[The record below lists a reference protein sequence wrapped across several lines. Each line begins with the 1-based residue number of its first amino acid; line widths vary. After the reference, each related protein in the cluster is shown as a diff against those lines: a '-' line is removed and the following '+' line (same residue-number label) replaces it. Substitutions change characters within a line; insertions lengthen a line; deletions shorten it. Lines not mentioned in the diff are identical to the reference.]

1 MPLPDLRDFCLDVD
15 VVPGEVCL
23 TFPGGQE
30 VCATLPDLVPPT
42 PDKLIR
48 QLFAQANAALAPLQ
62 PVFNIIDAVVAV
74 FDCIKAISTLDPQ
87 KIIECIPGLA
97 EKVNKLLA
105 LIPQLSIPA
114 LVAGLIEVLILYLRG
129 TRDQVARARDLLVRV
144 LDAET
149 AATRPG
155 NLALARVLPCAL
167 DDLDKLIQWQN
178 ESAKPVNRLIG
189 VINFFLEIVGLER
202 FKIPCIGTYL
212 ATLAGCDDQL
222 ALIDLLIELL
232 EIVRLAI
239 PIPPSPYFFDPS
251 AGLGGVAT
259 GC

>member
-1 MPLPDLRDFCLDVD
+1 MPLPDLREFCIDVD
-15 VVPGEVCL
+15 VVPGEVCI
-23 TFPGGQE
+23 TFPGGSE
-30 VCATLPDLVPPT
+30 MCVTMPDLVPPS
-42 PDKLIR
+42 PDKLVR
-48 QLFAQANAALAPLQ
+48 QLFAQANAALAPLE
-62 PVFNIIDAVVAV
+62 PIFNIIDAVVAV
-74 FDCIKAISTLDPQ
+74 FECVKAISTLDPV

-97 EKVNKLLA
+97 EKVAALLK
-105 LIPQLSIPA
+105 LIPQLSLVA

-129 TRDQVARARDLLVRV
+129 IRNQVQRAIELLTRL

-189 VINFFLEIVGLER
+189 VINLFLEIIGLSR
-202 FKIPCIGTYL
+202 FKIPCIGTFIADL
-212 ATLAGCDDQL
+212 VQL
-222 ALIDLLIELL
+222 ERALELIDLLIRLL
-232 EIVRLAI
+232 EIIRAVI
-239 PIPPSPYFFDPS
+239 PIPFPPWLFD
-251 AGLGGVAT
+251 GGGVGGVAT